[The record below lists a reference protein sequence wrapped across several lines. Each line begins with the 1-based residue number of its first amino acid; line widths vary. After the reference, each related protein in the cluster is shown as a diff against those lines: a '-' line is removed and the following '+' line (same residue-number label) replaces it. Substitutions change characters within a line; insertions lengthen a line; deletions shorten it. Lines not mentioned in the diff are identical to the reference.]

1 MLEYLL
7 RPTVPF
13 AVSPKSHSR
22 QVARGGLLVFGHVRS
37 HSSFGSFRTWPSL
50 DVLRSPFVNSVRARR
65 DFVR

>member
-1 MLEYLL
+1 MLEHLL

-22 QVARGGLLVFGHVRS
+22 RVARRGLLVFGHVRS
-37 HSSFGSFRTWPSL
+37 HSSLRSFRTWTIVGRTEVFIL
-50 DVLRSPFVNSVRARR
+50 NSVRARR